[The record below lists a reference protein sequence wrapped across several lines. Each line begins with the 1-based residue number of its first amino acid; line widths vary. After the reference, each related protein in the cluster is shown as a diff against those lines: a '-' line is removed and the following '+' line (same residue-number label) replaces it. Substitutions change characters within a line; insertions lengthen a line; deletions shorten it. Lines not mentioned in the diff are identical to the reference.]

1 MFQYI
6 KATQRNRLTNSLFS
20 STFAICV
27 LLVGANSAIPCPV
40 DSNYSN
46 DSNEKLQQQHKKFIQ
61 QKQNIH
67 QSKEVLYDMILM
79 TRSKEVT

>member
-27 LLVGANSAIPCPV
+27 LLVGANSAIPCPWIV
-40 DSNYSN
+40 IIVMIRMRNYNSNI
-46 DSNEKLQQQHKKFIQ
+46 K
-61 QKQNIH
+61 IH
-67 QSKEVLYDMILM
+67 TTKTKYTPE
-79 TRSKEVT
+79 

>member
-27 LLVGANSAIPCPV
+27 LLVGANLAIPCPV

-67 QSKEVLYDMILM
+67 QSNKENEI
-79 TRSKEVT
+79 

>member
-6 KATQRNRLTNSLFS
+6 KASQRNRLTSSLFS

-27 LLVGANSAIPCPV
+27 LLVGANSIVPCPV

-46 DSNEKLQQQHKKFIQ
+46 DSNEKLINQQRQLIQ
-61 QKQNIH
+61 NQQMVKD
-67 QSKEVLYDMILM
+67 KEE
-79 TRSKEVT
+79 TNR

>member
-46 DSNEKLQQQHKKFIQ
+46 DSNEKLQQQHKNSYNKT
-61 QKQNIH
+61 KYTP
-67 QSKEVLYDMILM
+67 E
-79 TRSKEVT
+79 

>member
-6 KATQRNRLTNSLFS
+6 KASQRNRLTSSLFS

-27 LLVGANSAIPCPV
+27 LLVGANSIVPCPV

-46 DSNEKLQQQHKKFIQ
+46 DSNEKLINQQRQLIQNQQMVNDKKET
-61 QKQNIH
+61 NI
-67 QSKEVLYDMILM
+67 
-79 TRSKEVT
+79 

>member
-6 KATQRNRLTNSLFS
+6 KASQRNRLTNSLFS
-20 STFAICV
+20 STFMICV

-46 DSNEKLQQQHKKFIQ
+46 DSNEKLQSQQRQFIQ
-61 QKQNIH
+61 H
-67 QSKEVLYDMILM
+67 QQIKNNDDDGKNV
-79 TRSKEVT
+79 

>member
-27 LLVGANSAIPCPV
+27 LLVGP
-40 DSNYSN
+40 
-46 DSNEKLQQQHKKFIQ
+46 IQ
-61 QKQNIH
+61 QFLVPWIVIIVMIRMRNYNSNIKIHTTKQNIH
-67 QSKEVLYDMILM
+67 QSNKENEI
-79 TRSKEVT
+79 